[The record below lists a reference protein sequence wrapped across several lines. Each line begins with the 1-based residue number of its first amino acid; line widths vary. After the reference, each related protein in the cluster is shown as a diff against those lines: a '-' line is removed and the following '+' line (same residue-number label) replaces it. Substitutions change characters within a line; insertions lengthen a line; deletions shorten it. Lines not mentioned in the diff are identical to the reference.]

1 MNIYIVVENP
11 KRELD
16 ARIFLALTLLKM
28 GHRVFIV
35 KKTRLFE
42 KLDIIDPGILFF
54 KSFGPGYERY
64 LDQIKK
70 YNHII
75 SGIDEEGLQLYSDVT
90 LIGNMRFSKK
100 TISNS

>member
-35 KKTRLFE
+35 KKTRLL
-42 KLDIIDPGILFF
+42 K
-54 KSFGPGYERY
+54 
-64 LDQIKK
+64 
-70 YNHII
+70 N
-75 SGIDEEGLQLYSDVT
+75 
-90 LIGNMRFSKK
+90 
-100 TISNS
+100 